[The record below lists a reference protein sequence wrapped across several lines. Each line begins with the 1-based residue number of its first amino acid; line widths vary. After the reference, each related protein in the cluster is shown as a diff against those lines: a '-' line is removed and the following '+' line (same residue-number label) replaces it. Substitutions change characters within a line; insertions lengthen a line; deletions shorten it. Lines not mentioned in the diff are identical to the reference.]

1 MYRKILVALDH
12 SWADASLLPHV
23 SQLARLTDAE
33 LVLVHVAEGW
43 AARWGEQFNLA
54 DSREMQED
62 AAYLEEVAGRLRSDG
77 LSVRA
82 IAGRGEPYR
91 EILKVA
97 REAGCDLIAM
107 TTHGHRFVYDL
118 LIGSTIDKVR
128 HGSEIP
134 LLIVRAAA
142 RKNRGE

>member
-12 SWADASLLPHV
+12 SAADESLLPHV
-23 SQLARLTDAE
+23 SELAQLTGAE

-62 AAYLEEVAGRLRSDG
+62 QAYLESVAGPLRAEG
-77 LSVRA
+77 RQVRA
-82 IAGRGEPYR
+82 IAGRGDPYR

-97 REAGCDLIAM
+97 RE
-107 TTHGHRFVYDL
+107 
-118 LIGSTIDKVR
+118 
-128 HGSEIP
+128 E
-134 LLIVRAAA
+134 
-142 RKNRGE
+142 